1 MFTKKLIAI
10 DFPVTAII
18 RKLIVVVFTCANLYL
33 ITDWFK
39 MF

>member
-1 MFTKKLIAI
+1 MFTLKVAI
-10 DFPVTAII
+10 DFPVTAIF
-18 RKLIVVVFTCANLYL
+18 RKLIVVVFSCANLYL